1 MRSRPLAA
9 TQNFIMRRDG
19 HKDTSPGSEVSQQ
32 PLCLCGMAVSLG
44 LARPLAVQLGVEH
57 DAFDP

>member
-1 MRSRPLAA
+1 
-9 TQNFIMRRDG
+9 MRRDG